1 MFPLGYYRLVADINP
16 VATMD
21 EPGTDCNYTP
31 YHIFVMET
39 RLFPLLYKL
48 YPDVS
53 PTFESTYQN
62 GRMEAYLVLRHQE
75 RSVDD
80 FTINTP
86 LEVSPENREIIQAK
100 IRSIQNVDPDFALI
114 DTEELY
120 RCSDGKIPKRWFEQ
134 MIGYTGLDSSY
145 NPYLGPEGIYL
156 SFNPRSDYKAAYREV
171 VDFIM
176 RRIQEFYERG
186 TFILANME
194 RSVEKQR
201 LVQNWELAP
210 LDFNEQVNTIYQATW
225 QDRRFAPDITQFLL
239 TRILGEEYIQIW
251 VGDNMV
257 NRHAAAI
264 GLKGY
269 QHYFSGSNVHVRAD
283 TLQEAQLVAT
293 LVQMALA
300 EASGEVLAIASH
312 RLADT
317 ILYQKYAEKV
327 FPDSESVIYKTSQG
341 NDHDYIFSVIL
352 PNYVV
357 SLEPLRQEFR
367 QAAVDQL
374 TNVSK
379 ISKFKN
385 RSPHDII
392 EEEYGSLIYS

>member
-21 EPGTDCNYTP
+21 EPGTDCNYIP
-31 YHIFVMET
+31 YHIFVMKT

-86 LEVSPENREIIQAK
+86 LEVSPENREIIQGK

-120 RCSDGKIPKRWFEQ
+120 QCSDSKIPKRWFEQ
-134 MIGYTGLDSSY
+134 MIGYAGLDSSY
-145 NPYLGPEGIYL
+145 NPYLGAEGIYL
-156 SFNPRSDYKAAYREV
+156 SFNPRSDYKTAYREV

-176 RRIQEFYERG
+176 RRIQEFYDKG
-186 TFILANME
+186 TIILANME

-210 LDFNEQVNTIYQATW
+210 LDLNEQVNTIYQATW
-225 QDRRFAPDITQFLL
+225 TDRRFAPDITQFLIS
-239 TRILGEEYIQIW
+239 RILGEEYIQIW

-327 FPDSESVIYKTSQG
+327 FPDSESVIYKSNT
-341 NDHDYIFSVIL
+341 DYVFSVLL